1 MTTSTSV
8 TSSVEVAVDPA
19 TAFDAFTG
27 EIGLWWTQGPIN
39 FWDSTR
45 AWELRMEPGVGGR
58 IIEVYDAATGEGL
71 ELARITEWEPGRKLA
86 WRSSLDDVEV
96 EVLFEPAAAGTS
108 VLVVASVPAGGR
120 DEGGTAWVR
129 TLGWFSSW
137 MARRD
142 HVPHEPFPLSRLA
155 VAVHY
160 ERPVAAARWLM
171 DAFGFEP
178 ASFIPDEEPA
188 DHCWIEFHVGD
199 AALIL
204 HKQAEQQDGAGPV
217 THTPWVFVDDLDA
230 HLARARAAGATIVQD
245 IWHHGVRAYEAA
257 DPEGRHWSFAQ
268 ATPRMR

>member
-8 TSSVEVAVDPA
+8 RSSVEVAVDPA
-19 TAFDAFTG
+19 TAFTVFTG
-27 EIGLWWTQGPIN
+27 ELGLWWMQGPIN
-39 FWDSTR
+39 FYDTTK

-58 IIEVYDAATGEGL
+58 IMEVHDLGTGEGL
-71 ELARITEWEPGRKLA
+71 EVARITEWEPGRTVA

-96 EVLFEPAAAGTS
+96 EVHFEPAAGGTR
-108 VLVVASVPAGGR
+108 VRVVASVPDGGR
-120 DEGGTAWVR
+120 DAGGTAWLR

-137 MARRD
+137 VARRD
-142 HVPHEPFPLSRLA
+142 HVPHEPFRLSRLA
-155 VAVHY
+155 VAVY
-160 ERPVAAARWLM
+160 YDRPVAAAHWLM
-171 DAFGFEP
+171 EAFGFEP
-178 ASFIPDEEPA
+178 SSFIPDEEPT

-204 HKQAEQQDGAGPV
+204 FKHTGAKGAAPV

-230 HLARARAAGATIVQD
+230 HLARATAAGATIVQD